1 MSERIRAFTLRRK
14 MSKQGKQYY
23 TAPYGDVDLLAFTDE
38 ATGDIVTYYSPR
50 ESKPATA
57 GYMRPG
63 SQATR
68 SPKITPR
75 ANPVQIREPSRV
87 ATPHHRP
94 PSQVP
99 EDFVDHTNNAWPD
112 DDPGPEIPF

>member
-38 ATGDIVTYYSPR
+38 TTGDIVAYYSPR
-50 ESKPATA
+50 EAKSATA
-57 GYMRPG
+57 AYRAPQA
-63 SQATR
+63 QATSR
-68 SPKITPR
+68 PKITPR

-94 PSQVP
+94 EPQ
-99 EDFVDHTNNAWPD
+99 DFVDHTASFDNSPMPTD
-112 DDPGPEIPF
+112 DDFPGF